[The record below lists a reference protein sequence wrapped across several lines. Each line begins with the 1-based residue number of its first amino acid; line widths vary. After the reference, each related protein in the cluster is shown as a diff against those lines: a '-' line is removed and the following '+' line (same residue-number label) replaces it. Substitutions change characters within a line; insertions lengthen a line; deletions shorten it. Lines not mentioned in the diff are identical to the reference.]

1 MMKLAIAFLT
11 LVALS
16 IVSFTQNTGSQA
28 QPVKPADPAKPFIS
42 TDGKFSIALPEVSG
56 DPVSW
61 DVGIGKFTGQGY
73 TWHMS
78 ECSYTLYY
86 ADKPGDM
93 RSRNAGRVLETF
105 RRQVLYQMQVEK
117 GKNRLDMPIRMGYY
131 PGREFKWETEF
142 MAVMMH
148 AYCTGDRLYVLTAN
162 VPEPQGKDKSAAMKT
177 LGSFKILEDSD
188 LKRLNKK

>member
-1 MMKLAIAFLT
+1 MMKLALAFLT
-11 LVALS
+11 LIALS
-16 IVSFTQNTGSQA
+16 IVSFTQNSQT
-28 QPVKPADPAKPFIS
+28 PSTKPDAAKPFVS

-61 DVGIGKFTGQGY
+61 DVGIGKFTGQGF

-86 ADKPGDM
+86 ADKPGNM

-142 MAVMMH
+142 MAVMMR

-177 LGSFKILEDSD
+177 ISSFKILEDSD
-188 LKRLNKK
+188 LKRLNKR